1 MNPQPVRTR
10 TLRRVAPLVLLLLS
24 TASCSSTKDNGSSCR
39 TVANCTIDTAPICD
53 AASLMCRACT
63 MGADDIA
70 CKNGRPST
78 PRCGPQGSCVACL
91 NHGDCAT
98 KDLRKPA
105 CHNFACG
112 PCKSAT
118 ECQSKLC
125 SADGSCAPV
134 AEVLYVDN
142 KNGSCTGI
150 DHKGSI
156 DDPFCTLRDAVTA
169 ATMGGKTLISVAPS
183 SKPYAALSVSP
194 ADQLTS
200 LQIVG
205 SGTLPSE
212 TRIEGLLN
220 ESAIAVMGDG
230 TMGKPTVQLRNL
242 ELRGG
247 SSASAS
253 GVSCT
258 QGGAVT
264 MSNIRV
270 RGSGG
275 SGISASNCN
284 IVADQSHV
292 FDNRAS
298 GISLTSSTFAL
309 SNLMLWSNSVSGIS
323 LGVGNSGTMRFLTLS
338 VNGNPASA
346 QPAGI
351 DCGATAHLVEH
362 SIVFDNYSRA
372 SGINSTDN
380 QLVGCML
387 TNVVTNDKQATGGI
401 YKTALDFVNPVA
413 DVSNIDLHLVK
424 DSPKNRDACVDKV
437 AQPPSDHDIDG
448 TARPQ
453 GSAADIGAHEV
464 Q

>member
-1 MNPQPVRTR
+1 M
-10 TLRRVAPLVLLLLS
+10 
-24 TASCSSTKDNGSSCR
+24 
-39 TVANCTIDTAPICD
+39 ANCTIDTAPICD

-194 ADQLTS
+194 
-200 LQIVG
+200 
-205 SGTLPSE
+205 P
-212 TRIEGLLN
+212 
-220 ESAIAVMGDG
+220 
-230 TMGKPTVQLRNL
+230 
-242 ELRGG
+242 
-247 SSASAS
+247 
-253 GVSCT
+253 
-258 QGGAVT
+258 
-264 MSNIRV
+264 
-270 RGSGG
+270 
-275 SGISASNCN
+275 IS
-284 IVADQSHV
+284 
-292 FDNRAS
+292 
-298 GISLTSSTFAL
+298 
-309 SNLMLWSNSVSGIS
+309 
-323 LGVGNSGTMRFLTLS
+323 
-338 VNGNPASA
+338 
-346 QPAGI
+346 
-351 DCGATAHLVEH
+351 
-362 SIVFDNYSRA
+362 SRA
-372 SGINSTDN
+372 CR
-380 QLVGCML
+380 L
-387 TNVVTNDKQATGGI
+387 
-401 YKTALDFVNPVA
+401 
-413 DVSNIDLHLVK
+413 
-424 DSPKNRDACVDKV
+424 
-437 AQPPSDHDIDG
+437 
-448 TARPQ
+448 
-453 GSAADIGAHEV
+453 SAAAPAFRNAHRRPAKRISHRRDGRRHDGKTDRSAP
-464 Q
+464 QS